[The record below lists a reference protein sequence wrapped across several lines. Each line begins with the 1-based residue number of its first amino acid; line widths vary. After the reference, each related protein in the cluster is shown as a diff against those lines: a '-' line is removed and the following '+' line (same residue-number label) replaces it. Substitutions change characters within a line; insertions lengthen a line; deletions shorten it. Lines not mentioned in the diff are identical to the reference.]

1 MVPACELGMC
11 KQSEFRGVGEMVR
24 KGGFILIEFL
34 AVVVLLI
41 ILAIVVPVPGAVLHG
56 MIGLSLAAW
65 KLRRREES

>member
-1 MVPACELGMC
+1 
-11 KQSEFRGVGEMVR
+11 MVR

-41 ILAIVVPVPGAVLHG
+41 ILVIVVPAPGAVLHG